1 MKNGNRFVLFSV
13 SLLFVLFAPSL
24 AQAQKA
30 ALGAAPS
37 AQPRRSISPVAPV
50 HSGSGHAATG
60 KPKAAS
66 GQHSHTSAK
75 SVDMSK
81 WDPRAFGS
89 ILPPAPGPGFE
100 YGYLNGLN
108 GGFGSGD
115 RRRNGA
121 GQNSP
126 GFGSGFYLLTGGG
139 GYADP
144 TEDSSAPAAADTQAQ
159 EGTPE
164 QGNDRSN
171 NLSNDQSNDQGPNQ
185 EPSQE
190 PNQEN
195 DQRQPR
201 YIILQQAPAPRQPE
215 SQESAATLTPDEGEF
230 TLVLRNGTSIS
241 TAAFTHSNEK
251 FIYIS
256 PDGGRRTVA
265 ASDVD
270 ADATVRVN
278 QERGIPLRLPL

>member
-37 AQPRRSISPVAPV
+37 AQLRRSPSTAAPV
-50 HSGSGHAATG
+50 HSGYVHGATG
-60 KPKAAS
+60 KAKTSS

-164 QGNDRSN
+164 QGNDRG
-171 NLSNDQSNDQGPNQ
+171 NDPSNDQG
-185 EPSQE
+185 PSQE

-201 YIILQQAPAPRQPE
+201 YFILQQAPAPQQPE

-230 TLVLRNGTSIS
+230 TLVLRDGTSIS

-256 PDGGRRTVA
+256 PDGGRHTLA

>member
-1 MKNGNRFVLFSV
+1 MKNGNRFVLFSA
-13 SLLFVLFAPSL
+13 LLTLMLLLAPSL
-24 AQAQKA
+24 ARAQKA

-37 AQPRRSISPVAPV
+37 VQPRRSLSTAAPV
-50 HSGSGHAATG
+50 HSGSVHGATG
-60 KPKAAS
+60 KAKTSS

-75 SVDMSK
+75 AVDMSK
-81 WDPRAFGS
+81 WDARAFGN
-89 ILPPAPGPGFE
+89 ILPPPPGPGFE
-100 YGYLNGLN
+100 YGYLNGEN
-108 GGFGSGD
+108 PGFGPGD

-139 GYADP
+139 GYAYASD
-144 TEDSSAPAAADTQAQ
+144 DSSAPAAADTEAQ

-164 QGNDRSN
+164 QGNDRG
-171 NLSNDQSNDQGPNQ
+171 NDQSNDQGPNQ
-185 EPSQE
+185 E
-190 PNQEN
+190 N

-201 YIILQQAPAPRQPE
+201 YVILQQAPAPQQPE

-230 TLVLRNGTSIS
+230 TLVLRDGTSIS